1 MQTLKIHLNKLY
13 TVNVIPV
20 WGKIKPESNEFII
33 CSAEYIEHIKTR
45 RWGAK
50 IVSQEF
56 VWNVVGGRTSTENR
70 ERVKGEKEA
79 AKECHI
85 KRGLTQGNKSN
96 IQSLILQSELLH
108 KTWRIAEENSEIS
121 EQAENA

>member
-56 VWNVVGGRTSTENR
+56 VWNVVGGHQQKIEN
-70 ERVKGEKEA
+70 
-79 AKECHI
+79 
-85 KRGLTQGNKSN
+85 QGNKSN

>member
-33 CSAEYIEHIKTR
+33 CSAEYIEHIETR

-56 VWNVVGGRTSTENR
+56 VWYVVGGHQQKIERGEN
-70 ERVKGEKEA
+70 E
-79 AKECHI
+79 AKECHF

>member
-1 MQTLKIHLNKLY
+1 MGRHQQKI
-13 TVNVIPV
+13 
-20 WGKIKPESNEFII
+20 
-33 CSAEYIEHIKTR
+33 
-45 RWGAK
+45 
-50 IVSQEF
+50 
-56 VWNVVGGRTSTENR
+56 
-70 ERVKGEKEA
+70 ERGEKEA
-79 AKECHI
+79 EECHI